1 MKTNEACRYFKLSVA
16 GLRKIVRELGIER
29 VGVGNI
35 QIYSNMDIA
44 RIKAGVKYKDYIWTQ
59 DIERSWIWYGFSPDG
74 QKEIKIK
81 IEI

>member
-1 MKTNEACRYFKLSVA
+1 MKTNEACRYLKLSVA

-44 RIKAGVKYKDYIWTQ
+44 RIKAGVKYKDYVWTQ
-59 DIERSWIWYGFSPDG
+59 DIERSWIWYGFSPNG
-74 QKEIKIK
+74 EKEIKI
-81 IEI
+81 EI

>member
-1 MKTNEACRYFKLSVA
+1 MKTAEACKYFKLNVA

-44 RIKAGVKYKDYIWTQ
+44 KIKAGLFYKDYIWTQ
-59 DIERSWIWYGFSPDG
+59 DIDRFWIWYGFSPNG
-74 QKEIKIK
+74 EKEIKI
-81 IEI
+81 EI

>member
-1 MKTNEACRYFKLSVA
+1 MKTAEACRYFNLSVA

-44 RIKAGVKYKDYIWTQ
+44 RIKAGVKYKDYVWTQ
-59 DIERSWIWYGFSPDG
+59 DIESFWTWYGFSPDG
-74 QKEIKIK
+74 QKEIKI
-81 IEI
+81 EI